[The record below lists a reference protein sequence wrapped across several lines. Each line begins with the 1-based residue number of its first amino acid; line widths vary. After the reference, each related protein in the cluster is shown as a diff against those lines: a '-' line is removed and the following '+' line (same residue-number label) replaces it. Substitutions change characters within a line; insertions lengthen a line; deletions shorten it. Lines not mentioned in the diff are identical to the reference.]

1 MAIDFSGFTKSLLR
15 LVGISEDPVED
26 DAPPL
31 SEHSDNVSFTNSSMY
46 PIKEHAYIHHY
57 SGIYTCP
64 TICWIF
70 NNFSDYVATL
80 LIFGKHDVIPL
91 LAPFGHSLLSI
102 GILIKM

>member
-1 MAIDFSGFTKSLLR
+1 MAIGFTKSLLR

-46 PIKEHAYIHHY
+46 PINVPYNN
-57 SGIYTCP
+57 GICTCP
-64 TICWIF
+64 TIIMLDFQQLFGLCI
-70 NNFSDYVATL
+70 ATL
-80 LIFGKHDVIPL
+80 LVFGEHDVIPL
-91 LAPFGHSLLSI
+91 LAPFGHSLLAI